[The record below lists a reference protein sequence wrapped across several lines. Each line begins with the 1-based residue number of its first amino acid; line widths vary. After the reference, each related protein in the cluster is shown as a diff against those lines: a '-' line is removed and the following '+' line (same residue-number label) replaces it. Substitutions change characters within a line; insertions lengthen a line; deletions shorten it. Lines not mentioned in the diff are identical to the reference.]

1 MARARPLMQKY
12 YANKQKNYQGF
23 IQDFNF
29 VGKNLNQLVDVEEGM
44 RELAPLGGS
53 EGMFTQSVF

>member
-1 MARARPLMQKY
+1 MQKY